1 MKIAT
6 QNQAFFPTAIME
18 KFEYIK
24 AMGFDG
30 YEIDGRLLVENL
42 DEVKAAIKA
51 TGLPVTTACGG
62 YDGWIG
68 DFIEERRL
76 NGLQQI
82 ERILEALA
90 EVGGKGIIVP
100 AAWGMFTFRLP
111 PMTSP
116 RSLDGDRKAVS
127 ASLRWLDEVAARTGT
142 TVYLEPLNRYQDH
155 MINTLADARR
165 YIEENGLKH
174 VLPDVTGIEVELDGV
189 NFTLLSGEILE
200 WQRELA
206 FANGELHRNV
216 VWRSPDGKR
225 YRLESRRF
233 VSLDQLPLVA
243 MQLSITPLDGAA
255 QAVLKT
261 GIDATQT
268 NSGRQHLDE
277 ISVRVFDQHYMQ
289 GVYETQDRA
298 SEVVV
303 SAFCQLSAKS
313 DSCFTAKNRRLS
325 VHHSLTISQGD
336 TVTLE
341 KIVWLTHRCDKSLS
355 QESFA
360 RNALADLKVC
370 AARGYD
376 TLLESSAFAW
386 EAVWRDAR
394 VEVTCAEQQDQLA
407 LDYAVWH
414 LTTMTPAH
422 DERSSI
428 AAKGLTGEG
437 YKGHV
442 FWDTEIFL
450 LPFHLFTRPQIAR
463 SLLRY
468 RWLNLSGAREK
479 ARRNGWPGALFPW
492 ESAASGQEETPEFA
506 AINIRTGVRQKV
518 ASALAEHHIVADIAW
533 AVVAYWQA
541 THDDAFM
548 RNEGLTLL
556 METASFWMGRATEIN
571 GRLEIHDVIGP
582 DEYTEHVNNNA
593 YTNYLA
599 WHNVACARQFMA
611 MFGREDARFTENAG
625 KFLARLWLPE
635 ADADGV
641 IPQDD
646 TFMAKPAIDLSR
658 YKAKAGKQTILLD
671 YSRAEVNEM
680 QILKQ
685 ADVVMLNYLLPERFT
700 PQQCAAN
707 LAFYEPRT
715 IHDSSLSKAIHGIV
729 LARCGDTDGAYA
741 FWRDGIAID
750 LGDDPHSSDDG
761 IHAAA
766 TGAIWLGAIQGFAGL
781 HISEGELH
789 LAPKLPAHW
798 QKLAFPLRWRDA
810 TMHITCEDDQLTIET
825 TAPVTLTLWGKTLHV
840 SGRKVCARKDF
851 LASVNGTATT
861 EGRHDA

>member
-1 MKIAT
+1 MLIQSVLTDPGFCPHSLNKYAS
-6 QNQAFFPTAIME
+6 IM
-18 KFEYIK
+18 
-24 AMGFDG
+24 
-30 YEIDGRLLVENL
+30 
-42 DEVKAAIKA
+42 
-51 TGLPVTTACGG
+51 ACGNG
-62 YDGWIG
+62 YMGVRATH
-68 DFIEERRL
+68 EEDYTQQTRGMYL
-76 NGLQQI
+76 AGLYHRAGRN
-82 ERILEALA
+82 ETNEL
-90 EVGGKGIIVP
+90 V
-100 AAWGMFTFRLP
+100 
-111 PMTSP
+111 
-116 RSLDGDRKAVS
+116 
-127 ASLRWLDEVAARTGT
+127 
-142 TVYLEPLNRYQDH
+142 N
-155 MINTLADARR
+155 
-165 YIEENGLKH
+165 
-174 VLPDVTGIEVELDGV
+174 LPDITGIDIELDGI
-189 NFTLLSGEILE
+189 NFTLLSGEILD
-200 WQRELA
+200 WHRELA
-206 FANGELHRNV
+206 FASGELR
-216 VWRSPDGKR
+216 RSVLWCSPEGKR

-243 MQLSITPLDGAA
+243 MQLSITPVDADSRV
-255 QAVLKT
+255 VLKT

-268 NSGRQHLDE
+268 NSGKQHLDE
-277 ISVRVFDQHYMQ
+277 ISVRVFDEHYMQ
-289 GVYETQDRA
+289 GVYETQNRVSD
-298 SEVVV
+298 VVI
-303 SAFCQLSAKS
+303 SACCRLSKKS
-313 DSCFTAKNRRLS
+313 DSCFTAKNRR
-325 VHHSLTISQGD
+325 VMAHHALTVNKGD
-336 TVTLE
+336 TVTFE
-341 KIVWLTHRCDKSLS
+341 KLVWVTHRSDKALS
-355 QESFA
+355 QDSFA
-360 RNALADLKVC
+360 RHSLAELKAC
-370 AARGYD
+370 AERGYAA
-376 TLLESSAFAW
+376 LLKRSVSAW
-386 EAVWRDAR
+386 EKVWRDCR
-394 VEVTCAEQQDQLA
+394 VEVESSEHQDEMA

-422 DERSSI
+422 SERSSI
-428 AAKGLTGEG
+428 GAKGLTGEG

-463 SLLRY
+463 TLLRY

-556 METASFWMGRATEIN
+556 METASFWMGRATETN

-599 WHNVACARQFMA
+599 WHNVACARQFMS
-611 MFGREDARFTENAG
+611 MFGREDARFTDNAAR
-625 KFLARLWLPE
+625 FLARLWLPD
-635 ADADGV
+635 ANADGV

-646 TFMAKPAIDLSR
+646 TFMAKPAIDLTR
-658 YKAKAGKQTILLD
+658 YKANAGKQTILLD

-700 PQQCAAN
+700 PEQCAAN

-729 LARCGDTDGAYA
+729 LARCGDTEGAYA

-766 TGAIWLGAIQGFAGL
+766 TGAIWSGAIQGFAGL
-781 HISEGELH
+781 QIIEGELH
-789 LAPKLPAHW
+789 LAPTLPARW
-798 QKLAFPLRWRDA
+798 SRLAFPLRWRDA
-810 TMHITCEDDQLTIET
+810 TVHVTCEDGRLTIET
-825 TAPVTLTLWGKTLHV
+825 TAPVRLTLWGKTLDIT
-840 SGRKVCARKDF
+840 GRKVCAYKDF

>member
-1 MKIAT
+1 MLNLSVLT
-6 QNQAFFPTAIME
+6 DP
-18 KFEYIK
+18 
-24 AMGFDG
+24 GFDPH
-30 YEIDGRLLVENL
+30 
-42 DEVKAAIKA
+42 
-51 TGLPVTTACGG
+51 GLNKYASIMACGNG
-62 YDGWIG
+62 YMGIRATH
-68 DFIEERRL
+68 EEDYT
-76 NGLQQI
+76 QQT
-82 ERILEALA
+82 R
-90 EVGGKGIIVP
+90 
-100 AAWGMFTFRLP
+100 GMFLAG
-111 PMTSP
+111 
-116 RSLDGDRKAVS
+116 LYHKAGRNETNE
-127 ASLRWLDEVAARTGT
+127 L
-142 TVYLEPLNRYQDH
+142 
-155 MINTLADARR
+155 IN
-165 YIEENGLKH
+165 I
-174 VLPDVTGIEVELDGV
+174 PDITGIEIELDGEH
-189 NFTLLSGEILE
+189 FTLLSGEILS

-206 FANGELHRNV
+206 FANGELRRSV
-216 VWRSPDGKR
+216 LWRSPAGKT

-233 VSLDQLPLVA
+233 VSLDQLSLVA
-243 MQLSITPLDGAA
+243 MQLSITPVDAA
-255 QAVLKT
+255 SKIVLKT

-277 ISVRVFDQHYMQ
+277 VSVRVFDPNFIQ

-298 SEVVV
+298 SDIVV
-303 SAFCQLSAKS
+303 STFCQLSS
-313 DSCFTAKNRRLS
+313 ESESCFAAKNRRVTCQHALE
-325 VHHSLTISQGD
+325 VAAGD

-341 KIVWLTHRCDKSLS
+341 KICWVTWRSEKALS
-355 QESFA
+355 QDAFA
-360 RNALADLKVC
+360 RYALAELKVC
-370 AARGYD
+370 AARGYEA
-376 TLLESSAFAW
+376 LLESSTCAW
-386 EAVWRDAR
+386 DNIWRDSR
-394 VEVTCAEQQDQLA
+394 VEVASDSWQDQMA

-450 LPFHLFTRPQIAR
+450 LPFHLFTRPATAR

-468 RWLNLSGAREK
+468 RWLNLSGARAK
-479 ARRNGWPGALFPW
+479 ARQNGWPGALFPW

-541 THDDAFM
+541 TQDETFM

-556 METASFWMGRATEIN
+556 METALFWIGRATEVN

-599 WHNVACARQFMA
+599 WHNVDSALKFATK
-611 MFGREDARFTENAG
+611 FGRQDPQFIDKANR
-625 KFLARLWLPE
+625 FLARLWLPE
-635 ADADGV
+635 AGADGV

-646 TFMAKPAIDLSR
+646 TFLTKPAIDLSR

-685 ADVVMLNYLLPERFT
+685 ADVVMLNYLLSERFT
-700 PQQCAAN
+700 PAQCAAN
-707 LAFYEPRT
+707 LSFYEPRT

-729 LARCGDTDGAYA
+729 AARCGDIERAYA

-781 HISEGELH
+781 NVVEGELH
-789 LAPKLPAHW
+789 LAPQLPSHW
-798 QKLAFPLRWRDA
+798 RKLAFPLRWRNARMFFTFAND
-810 TMHITCEDDQLTIET
+810 ILTLET
-825 TAPVTLTLWGKTLHV
+825 SAPVTFTLWGKTLTASGVQSWSYEDFNV
-840 SGRKVCARKDF
+840 SDI
-851 LASVNGTATT
+851 GTATT
-861 EGRHDA
+861 EGHSHA

>member
-277 ISVRVFDQHYMQ
+277 ISVRVFDQNYMQ

-325 VHHSLTISQGD
+325 VHHSLTITQGD

-341 KIVWLTHRCDKSLS
+341 KIVWLTHRSDKALS

-571 GRLEIHDVIGP
+571 GRLEILDVIGP

-840 SGRKVCARKDF
+840 SGRKVCARKYF

>member
-277 ISVRVFDQHYMQ
+277 ISVRVFDQNYMQ

-325 VHHSLTISQGD
+325 VHHSLTITQGD

-341 KIVWLTHRCDKSLS
+341 KIVWLTHRSDKALS

-571 GRLEIHDVIGP
+571 GRLEILDVIGP

-810 TMHITCEDDQLTIET
+810 TMHITCENDQLTIET

>member
-1 MKIAT
+1 ML
-6 QNQAFFPTAIME
+6 NQSVLTDPGFCPHSLNKYASIM
-18 KFEYIK
+18 
-24 AMGFDG
+24 
-30 YEIDGRLLVENL
+30 
-42 DEVKAAIKA
+42 
-51 TGLPVTTACGG
+51 ACGNG
-62 YDGWIG
+62 YMGMRATH
-68 DFIEERRL
+68 EEDYTQQTRGMYL
-76 NGLQQI
+76 AGLYHRAGRN
-82 ERILEALA
+82 E
-90 EVGGKGIIVP
+90 
-100 AAWGMFTFRLP
+100 
-111 PMTSP
+111 
-116 RSLDGDRKAVS
+116 
-127 ASLRWLDEVAARTGT
+127 T
-142 TVYLEPLNRYQDH
+142 TEL
-155 MINTLADARR
+155 IN
-165 YIEENGLKH
+165 
-174 VLPDVTGIEVELDGV
+174 LPDVTGIEVELDGI

-376 TLLESSAFAW
+376 ALLESSAYAW

-506 AINIRTGVRQKV
+506 AINIRTGVRQNV

-541 THDDAFM
+541 THDDVFM

-671 YSRAEVNEM
+671 YSRAEVIEM

>member
-277 ISVRVFDQHYMQ
+277 ISVRVFDQNYMQ

-298 SEVVV
+298 SEFVV

-325 VHHSLTISQGD
+325 VHHSLTITQGD

-341 KIVWLTHRCDKSLS
+341 KIVWLTHRSDKALS

-571 GRLEIHDVIGP
+571 GRLEILDVIGP

>member
-1 MKIAT
+1 MLNVSVLTDPGFCPHSLNKFAS
-6 QNQAFFPTAIME
+6 IM
-18 KFEYIK
+18 
-24 AMGFDG
+24 
-30 YEIDGRLLVENL
+30 
-42 DEVKAAIKA
+42 
-51 TGLPVTTACGG
+51 ACGNG
-62 YDGWIG
+62 YMGIRAAH
-68 DFIEERRL
+68 EEDYTQQTRGMYL
-76 NGLQQI
+76 AGLYHRAGRN
-82 ERILEALA
+82 E
-90 EVGGKGIIVP
+90 
-100 AAWGMFTFRLP
+100 
-111 PMTSP
+111 
-116 RSLDGDRKAVS
+116 
-127 ASLRWLDEVAARTGT
+127 T
-142 TVYLEPLNRYQDH
+142 TEL
-155 MINTLADARR
+155 IN
-165 YIEENGLKH
+165 
-174 VLPDVTGIEVELDGV
+174 LPDITGIEIELDGV
-189 NFTLLSGEILE
+189 NFTLLSGEILS
-200 WQRELA
+200 WQRELD
-206 FANGELHRNV
+206 FANGELRRTV
-216 VWRSPDGKR
+216 LWRAPDGKR
-225 YRLESRRF
+225 YRLDSRRF
-233 VSLDQLPLVA
+233 VSLAQLPLVA
-243 MQLSITPLDGAA
+243 MQLSITPLDAA
-255 QAVLKT
+255 SQVMLKT

-277 ISVRVFDQHYMQ
+277 VSVRVFDQHYLQ
-289 GVYETQDRA
+289 GVYETQDREA
-298 SEVVV
+298 EVVI
-303 SAFCQLSAKS
+303 STSCRLSSNSS
-313 DSCFTAKNRRLS
+313 DSCFSAKNRR
-325 VHHSLTISQGD
+325 VMAHHSLTLPVGD

-341 KIVWLTHRCDKSLS
+341 KLVWIAHRKDKTLS
-355 QESFA
+355 QETYA

-370 AARGYD
+370 AAKGYAS
-376 TLLESSAFAW
+376 LLENSARAW
-386 EAVWRDAR
+386 ENVWRDAR
-394 VEVTCAEQQDQLA
+394 VDVVSTDKQDQMA

-414 LTTMTPAH
+414 LTAMTPAH

-463 SLLRY
+463 NLLRY
-468 RWLNLSGAREK
+468 RWLNLCGAREK

-506 AINIRTGVRQKV
+506 AINIRTGTRQKV

-541 THDDAFM
+541 TRDDAFM

-556 METASFWMGRATEIN
+556 METATFWMGRAVEAN

-599 WHNVACARQFMA
+599 WHNVSCARQFMS
-611 MFGREDARFTENAG
+611 MFGREDAAFLTNATRFLT
-625 KFLARLWLPE
+625 RLWLPE
-635 ADADGV
+635 ANAEGV
-641 IPQDD
+641 LPQDD
-646 TFMAKPAIDLSR
+646 TFMKKPAIDLSR

-729 LARCGDTDGAYA
+729 TARCGDTEGAYLL
-741 FWRDGIAID
+741 WRDGVAID

-766 TGAIWLGAIQGFAGL
+766 TGAIWSGVIQGFAGL
-781 HISEGELH
+781 QIVEGELH

-798 QKLAFPLRWRDA
+798 RKLSFPLRWRNAQMRFSFEHDA
-810 TMHITCEDDQLTIET
+810 LTVESS
-825 TAPVTLTLWGKTLHV
+825 APVTLTLWGKTLNV
-840 SGRKVCARKDF
+840 SGLQTFARTDF
-851 LASVNGTATT
+851 HTPMNGTATT
-861 EGRHDA
+861 EGSYDA